1 VVPGTAGP
9 LLEQIRSTAV
19 AAATEKVTG
28 ARTDADAIRTGA
40 RDRAQRERA
49 SAVAAHE
56 RGAATASSRTR
67 AETAARVGRDTLT
80 ARAAAL
86 DRIFVAA
93 NHRFASLAS
102 HPGLR
107 DLLVATL
114 NDGLTYLPDGA
125 ATVACAGA
133 IADAV
138 RAALAA
144 TKREDVTVRLD
155 ETVPIGVMIEAGD
168 GSVAVDG
175 TFARR
180 LARERPR
187 LSTVLAR
194 RLVEHPK

>member
-1 VVPGTAGP
+1 VPGAAGP

-19 AAATEKVTG
+19 AAATEKVTV
-28 ARTDADAIRTGA
+28 ARTEADAIRTGA

-49 SAVAAHE
+49 SAVAEHE
-56 RGAATASSRTR
+56 RDAATASSRTR
-67 AETAARVGRDTLT
+67 AETAARVGHDTLA

-93 NHRFASLAS
+93 DHRFGSLAS

-133 IADAV
+133 IADTV

-168 GSVAVDG
+168 RSVKVDG

-180 LARERPR
+180 MARERSR
-187 LSTVLAR
+187 LSTVLAH
-194 RLVEHPK
+194 RLVENPK